1 MACEQT
7 EKMATAYS
15 GGELGPEEA
24 LRYEQH
30 LLECGACTAEV
41 ASIAALDR
49 SLRTMRTH
57 FQPSPEFT
65 ARFMAQSGRKTT
77 APKRRRWHS
86 SFSLPVLSA
95 LSAAAIIVLAL
106 LSVFAWRQAQS
117 GQLLAEVSDIHA
129 ATLASSNP
137 VDIVSTNRHVVKPWF
152 EGKLPFAFNV
162 PELANTGFTLDGGR
176 LIYLRQEPGAELVL
190 HYGLHRLSI
199 FIFQDGPA
207 FSRAISGIHD
217 GAFRVEMRRQ
227 NGLIFF
233 VIGDLD
239 KDVIQKL
246 GTTFATAQ

>member
-7 EKMATAYS
+7 EKMATAYT

-30 LLECGACTAEV
+30 LLQCAACTAEV
-41 ASIAALDR
+41 ASVIALDR
-49 SLRTMRTH
+49 SLRAMRTH
-57 FQPSPEFT
+57 FQPSAEFT
-65 ARFMAQSGRKTT
+65 ARFLAQPGRRT
-77 APKRRRWHS
+77 AVPARGRWFS
-86 SFSLPVLSA
+86 NFSLPVLSA
-95 LSAAAIIVLAL
+95 FSAAALIVLAL

-117 GQLLAEVSDIHA
+117 GQLIAEISDIHA
-129 ATLASSNP
+129 ATLASPNP

-162 PELANTGFTLDGGR
+162 PELANTGFSLDGGR
-176 LIYLRQEPGAELVL
+176 LIYLRQQPGAELVL
-190 HYGLHRLSI
+190 HYGLHRCSI

-207 FSRAISGIHD
+207 FSRAISGIHK
-217 GAFRVEMRRQ
+217 GPFHVEMRRQ

-239 KDVIQKL
+239 EDVIRRL
-246 GTTFATAQ
+246 GIAFAAAQ